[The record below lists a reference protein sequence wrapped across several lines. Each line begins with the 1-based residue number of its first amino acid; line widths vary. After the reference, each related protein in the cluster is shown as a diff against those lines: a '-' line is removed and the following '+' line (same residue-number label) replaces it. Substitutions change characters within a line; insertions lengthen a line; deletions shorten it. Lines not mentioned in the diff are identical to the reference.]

1 MVVES
6 SPSKSYNP
14 YMSCYTPVC
23 ASPSVV
29 PLSTLAGEA
38 ASAADSRSDDDA
50 DRYLGQASAMI
61 NELENMLSVAGSGGR
76 AAGERLIKEYADAE
90 VPTDSAE
97 EEVKCS
103 VTNGLAVLAT
113 YSFCPELRNPDT
125 EIRTP
130 KSVDAKCK
138 ECDRP
143 AVKANYGFCGL
154 HRVPNIVTPKAAAIA
169 RCKECSE
176 PAAIA
181 NYGFCLAHRAA
192 TPRARAAT
200 RCKECDQPAAPAN
213 YGFCFNHRSEFIKK
227 RKRRD
232 SVPLLPGDASPVV
245 VMENPVETLPVL
257 TTHEPYH
264 AYPHLESIPL
274 CQPSFKMPTTVG

>member
-29 PLSTLAGEA
+29 PLSALAGEA
-38 ASAADSRSDDDA
+38 ASAAESRASDDA

-61 NELENMLSVAGSGGR
+61 NELENMLSVASTG
-76 AAGERLIKEYADAE
+76 RLIKEYADEEA
-90 VPTDSAE
+90 PTDSAE
-97 EEVKCS
+97 EEEEVKCS
-103 VTNGLAVLAT
+103 FTNGLAVLAT
-113 YSFCPELRNPDT
+113 YSFCPELRNPGT

-143 AVKANYGFCGL
+143 AARANYGFCEL

-176 PAAIA
+176 PAAVA

-232 SVPLLPGDASPVV
+232 ASPVV
-245 VMENPVETLPVL
+245 VMQNPVETLPVL